1 MPMNNFKYTALDGFE
16 KKTSGYIAATD
27 KIEAVA
33 LLRKRD
39 LIPISIKK
47 ISFTSKSIS
56 LNNNQILVF
65 TKQLAALL
73 ASGTS
78 IEHALLILKNE
89 STNNKVVKL
98 ADSIIHD
105 LTSGN
110 ALSVALSKH
119 PKIFDQIYVSSIKAG
134 ENSASLD
141 KVFNELSS
149 YLEKQYL
156 AQSQLQSALVYPI
169 LLLVVSL
176 GVIYALVSIV
186 LPQVVE
192 QFISTNIELPLITK
206 ILLNLSDIFP
216 FIFGSLG
223 FVIALSILFY
233 NSKFISINAKT
244 FIAKLFLK
252 SPIFGNLILFS
263 QTSRF
268 CASMHLM
275 LSAGL
280 NTVDGLA
287 IAKNT
292 FTNQYL
298 KKDFTAILS
307 KVKRGQSLS
316 NAFSSSNVFP
326 SVFKQLLS
334 SGDIGNQVATMF
346 LNIRDYL
353 EQEVDTK
360 KNIILTLLQPLVILF
375 MGGFVML
382 IVLSIMLPLLQMN
395 NLIFSI

>member
-1 MPMNNFKYTALDGFE
+1 MNNFKYTALDNFE
-16 KKTSGYIAATD
+16 KKTSGYITAAD

-33 LLRKRD
+33 LLQKKE
-39 LIPISIKK
+39 LVPISIKE

-56 LNNNQILVF
+56 LSNNQILVF

-98 ADSIIHD
+98 ADLIINE
-105 LTSGN
+105 LKSGN

-119 PKIFDQIYVSSIKAG
+119 PKIFDQIYVSSVKAG

-141 KVFNELSS
+141 KVFDELSG

-156 AQSQLQSALVYPI
+156 AQSQLQSALVYPV

-176 GVIYALVSIV
+176 VVIYALVSIV

-192 QFISTNIELPLITK
+192 QFISTNIELPLITQ

-216 FIFGSLG
+216 FIFGILG
-223 FVIALSILFY
+223 FVITLGVVFY
-233 NSKFISINAKT
+233 NSSFISSTTKT
-244 FIAKLFLK
+244 FVAKLFLK

-280 NTVDGLA
+280 NTIDGLA

-292 FTNQYL
+292 FTNEYL
-298 KKDFTAILS
+298 KKDFTTVLA
-307 KVKRGQSLS
+307 KVERGQSLS

-334 SGDIGNQVATMF
+334 SGDIGNQVAKMF

-360 KNIILTLLQPLVILF
+360 KNTILTLLQPLVILF

>member
-1 MPMNNFKYTALDGFE
+1 M
-16 KKTSGYIAATD
+16 
-27 KIEAVA
+27 
-33 LLRKRD
+33 
-39 LIPISIKK
+39 
-47 ISFTSKSIS
+47 
-56 LNNNQILVF
+56 
-65 TKQLAALL
+65 
-73 ASGTS
+73 
-78 IEHALLILKNE
+78 
-89 STNNKVVKL
+89 
-98 ADSIIHD
+98 
-105 LTSGN
+105 
-110 ALSVALSKH
+110 
-119 PKIFDQIYVSSIKAG
+119 
-134 ENSASLD
+134 
-141 KVFNELSS
+141 
-149 YLEKQYL
+149 
-156 AQSQLQSALVYPI
+156 
-169 LLLVVSL
+169 VVSL

>member
-1 MPMNNFKYTALDGFE
+1 MQ
-16 KKTSGYIAATD
+16 KK
-27 KIEAVA
+27 
-33 LLRKRD
+33 D
-39 LIPISIKK
+39 LIPIAIKE
-47 ISFTSKSIS
+47 IPFTSKSIS
-56 LNNNQILVF
+56 LNNNQILVL

-78 IEHALLILKNE
+78 IENAFLILRNE

-98 ADSIIHD
+98 ADLIINE
-105 LTSGN
+105 LKSGN
-110 ALSVALSKH
+110 ALSDALSKH
-119 PKIFDQIYVSSIKAG
+119 PKIFDQIYVSSVKAG

-141 KVFNELSS
+141 KVFDELSG

-156 AQSQLQSALVYPI
+156 AQSQLQSALVYPV

-176 GVIYALVSIV
+176 VVIYALVSIV

-216 FIFGSLG
+216 FIFGILG
-223 FVIALSILFY
+223 LVITLGVVFY
-233 NSKFISINAKT
+233 NSSFISSNTKT
-244 FIAKLFLK
+244 FVAKLFLK
-252 SPIFGNLILFS
+252 SPLFGNLILFS

-280 NTVDGLA
+280 NTIDGLA

-292 FTNQYL
+292 FTNEYL
-298 KKDFTAILS
+298 KKDFTTVLA
-307 KVKRGQSLS
+307 KVERGQSLS

-334 SGDIGNQVATMF
+334 SGDIGNQVAKMF

-360 KNIILTLLQPLVILF
+360 KKYYSYFIATLSDIIYGRLCNVDSFINYVTVAADE
-375 MGGFVML
+375 
-382 IVLSIMLPLLQMN
+382 
-395 NLIFSI
+395 

>member
-1 MPMNNFKYTALDGFE
+1 MINFKYTAFDSLE
-16 KKTSGYIAATD
+16 KKISGHISAVD
-27 KIEAVA
+27 KIEAIT
-33 LLRKRD
+33 LLKKRE
-39 LIPISIKK
+39 LIPISIKE
-47 ISFTSKSIS
+47 ISFGSKSIR
-56 LNNNQILVF
+56 LNNNQILVI

-89 STNNKVVKL
+89 STNKKVVQL
-98 ADSIIHD
+98 SDSLIHD

-110 ALSVALSKH
+110 PLSVALSKH
-119 PKIFDQIYVSSIKAG
+119 PKIFDEIYISSVQAG
-134 ENSASLD
+134 ESSASLD
-141 KVFNELSS
+141 KVFHQLSS

-176 GVIYALVSIV
+176 VVIYALVSIV

-216 FIFGSLG
+216 FIFGLLLCSIVLG
-223 FVIALSILFY
+223 ALFY
-233 NSKFISINAKT
+233 NSNLISKNNKT
-244 FIAKLFLK
+244 LIAKLFLK
-252 SPIFGNLILFS
+252 SPLFGNLILFS

-275 LSAGL
+275 ISAGL
-280 NTVDGLA
+280 NTVDGLS

-292 FTNQYL
+292 FTNAYL
-298 KKDFTAILS
+298 KQDFANVLS
-307 KVKRGQSLS
+307 KVERGQSLS
-316 NAFSSSNVFP
+316 NAFSSSTIFP

-334 SGDIGNQVATMF
+334 SGDMGNQVAKMF

-353 EQEVDTK
+353 EQEVNTK
-360 KNIILTLLQPLVILF
+360 KNIILTLLQPIVILF

-395 NLIFSI
+395 NLIFSV